1 MKVALLCMVIA
12 FVLGFGVYQATAPA
26 APQKPEELAQKS
38 AEAWLALT
46 DSGKYAESW
55 DEAAAAFKSALTK
68 DQWVDALK
76 KVRTPLGALQS
87 RKLKSA
93 TFTKNLPGAPAGE
106 YVIIQYETSFEN
118 KTASVETI
126 TPMLDKDAKWRVSGY
141 YIK

>member
-1 MKVALLCMVIA
+1 MKTAMLCLMVCLA
-12 FVLGFGVYQATAPA
+12 FGFGVYHATVA
-26 APQKPEELAQKS
+26 AEQKPEELAQKS

-46 DSGKYAESW
+46 DSGKFAESW
-55 DEAAAAFKSALTK
+55 DESAAAFKSAVTK

-93 TFTKNLPGAPAGE
+93 SYAKNLPGAPAGE
-106 YVIIQYETSFEN
+106 YVVIQFDTSFAN
-118 KTASVETI
+118 KTSSVETV
-126 TPMLDKDAKWRVSGY
+126 TPMLDKDGKWRVSGY

>member
-1 MKVALLCMVIA
+1 MKIALLCMVIA
-12 FVLGFGVYQATAPA
+12 FVVGFGVYQATAPA
-26 APQKPEELAQKS
+26 QQKPEELAQKS
-38 AEAWLALT
+38 AEAWLALV
-46 DSGKYAESW
+46 DAGKYGDSW

-93 TFTKNLPGAPAGE
+93 TYAKNPPGAPAGE
-106 YVIIQYETSFEN
+106 YVIIQFDTSFEN
-118 KTASVETI
+118 KTSAAETI
-126 TPMLDKDAKWRVSGY
+126 TPTLEKDGKWRVSGY

>member
-1 MKVALLCMVIA
+1 MKVALLCMMIA
-12 FVLGFGVYQATAPA
+12 FVVGFGVYQVTAPA
-26 APQKPEELAQKS
+26 QQKPEELAQKS

-68 DQWVDALK
+68 DQWVEALK

-93 TFTKNLPGAPAGE
+93 TYAKNPQGAPAGE
-106 YVIIQYETSFEN
+106 YVIIQFDTSFEN

-141 YIK
+141 FIK